1 VLEVGTTLDV
11 TTANL
16 PANAVISNAC
26 GALLFDQSTSGT
38 FTGVMSDGKQSGG
51 PNDPMTSAGRWF
63 PAAARPCRGC

>member
-1 VLEVGTTLDV
+1 M

-16 PANAVISNAC
+16 PANAVISNAG

-51 PNDPMTSAGRWF
+51 PERSQ
-63 PAAARPCRGC
+63 